1 MNSVKEIINLYGGME
16 KLQKLAIWVE
26 VEGFMPLSIE
36 YAGVGLRGGSLVSIA
51 HYYQQNGDM
60 MADPDLVV
68 EIIGDEWHP
77 VTYQQ
82 DNIGLY
88 EEAVYQEGEK
98 VLLRPKLIEDLQ
110 SFMELWNI
118 NLQQQG
124 FVDAAGRQCQRDDT

>member
-1 MNSVKEIINLYGGME
+1 MNSVKEIIDLYGGME
-16 KLQKLAIWVE
+16 TLQRLAIWVE
-26 VEGFMPLSIE
+26 VDGFMPLSIE
-36 YAGVGLRGGSLVSIA
+36 YSGVGLRGGSLISIA

-77 VTYQQ
+77 VAYQQ

-98 VLLRPKLIEDLQ
+98 VLLRPQLIEDLQ
-110 SFMELWNI
+110 SFMALWNS
-118 NLQQQG
+118 NLRQQG